1 MCSIPKEEERN
12 ELFWQDQMV
21 TRSTGGD
28 CPSSVHPIPPKMADK
43 GQNKDKQFTGIT
55 KQVKIKKAS
64 FFYKIS
70 TFPQTIKTNV
80 IQF

>member
-1 MCSIPKEEERN
+1 
-12 ELFWQDQMV
+12 
-21 TRSTGGD
+21 
-28 CPSSVHPIPPKMADK
+28 MADK

>member
-1 MCSIPKEEERN
+1 
-12 ELFWQDQMV
+12 
-21 TRSTGGD
+21 
-28 CPSSVHPIPPKMADK
+28 MADK

-55 KQVKIKKAS
+55 KQGKIKKAS
-64 FFYKIS
+64 FFYQIS